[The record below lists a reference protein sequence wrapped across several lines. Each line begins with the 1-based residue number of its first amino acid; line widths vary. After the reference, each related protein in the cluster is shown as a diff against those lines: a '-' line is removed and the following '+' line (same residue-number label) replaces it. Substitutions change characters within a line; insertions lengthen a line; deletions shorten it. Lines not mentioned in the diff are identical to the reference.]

1 MHRHTAS
8 HAPHSQPAQVGER
21 MIPGYASLARPAP
34 APDNA
39 AQKEPSGPEAQWAHS
54 TPIPFDSQ
62 YAPAIPA
69 DILPGIIAEYAA
81 AVAESVQVP
90 FEVPLVNALGAV
102 AATVQRKFRVQMHVG
117 YSEPLN
123 IFALASLAP
132 GERKSAAK
140 DACRFPLLEWEEEQK
155 RRVTQEIKQAQ
166 AEQQVQEEAARSL
179 LMTARKCRSAEER
192 RTLAQQLTNL
202 KEELQPLPV
211 PPRLLADDTT
221 PEALAALMAQHG
233 QRITMMEAEGGFFD
247 TLGGRY
253 SNGVPNL
260 DTVLKSWSG
269 EAIRIDRRHADPILL
284 DNPTLTLI
292 LSAQPDVLRAAA
304 LTPSFRGRGLLGRLL
319 FFIPQSRV
327 GSRTIETTPIP
338 EGVKNQYSA
347 TLLHLL
353 RLPWNTDTQGE
364 NGPYLLTLEN
374 AAKTLWL
381 DFAAAVECA
390 LADGA
395 SMAGMRDWGGKLPGQ
410 VLRLAGLC
418 HVTLYELPQHHAI
431 TAETM
436 RAAIQLGL
444 LLIEHAKIAFGLMG
458 VDDAIECARAVLK
471 WIMREKL
478 HSFTGRACLERL
490 KGRWPKMALL
500 EPGFI
505 VLEERGYIRAEDS
518 PPSKRGPGRRSQR
531 FLVNPS
537 VLK

>member
-8 HAPHSQPAQVGER
+8 HALHSHPAQAGER
-21 MIPGYASLARPAP
+21 VLPGYASLARTAP
-34 APDNA
+34 VPDNA
-39 AQKEPSGPEAQWAHS
+39 AQKEPSGAEAQWALS

-62 YAPAIPA
+62 HAPAIPA

-155 RRVTQEIKQAQ
+155 RRVAQEIKQAQ

-179 LMTARKCRSAEER
+179 LVTARKCRSAEER

-202 KEELQPLPV
+202 KEESQPLPV

-260 DTVLKSWSG
+260 DAVLKSWSG

-292 LSAQPDVLRAAA
+292 LSAQPDVLRGAA

-327 GSRTIETTPIP
+327 GRRIIETTPIP

-353 RLPWNTDTQGE
+353 RLPWNTDAQGE
-364 NGPYLLTLEN
+364 NARIFSPW
-374 AAKTLWL
+374 KTRQKP
-381 DFAAAVECA
+381 C
-390 LADGA
+390 G
-395 SMAGMRDWGGKLPGQ
+395 SILP
-410 VLRLAGLC
+410 LRLSAPWPMVPAWPAYG
-418 HVTLYELPQHHAI
+418 I
-431 TAETM
+431 G
-436 RAAIQLGL
+436 AAS
-444 LLIEHAKIAFGLMG
+444 
-458 VDDAIECARAVLK
+458 CR
-471 WIMREKL
+471 
-478 HSFTGRACLERL
+478 GRYCVWRVYA
-490 KGRWPKMALL
+490 M
-500 EPGFI
+500 
-505 VLEERGYIRAEDS
+505 
-518 PPSKRGPGRRSQR
+518 
-531 FLVNPS
+531 
-537 VLK
+537 

>member
-1 MHRHTAS
+1 MDKPTHASMPGSRPGALLHAKDYAITRAAPLPGSEASQASTA
-8 HAPHSQPAQVGER
+8 ANPA
-21 MIPGYASLARPAP
+21 IA
-34 APDNA
+34 
-39 AQKEPSGPEAQWAHS
+39 AQWAHS

-62 YAPAIPA
+62 HAPAIPV

-140 DACRFPLLEWEEEQK
+140 DACRFSLLEWEEEQK
-155 RRVTQEIKQAQ
+155 RRVAQEIKQAQ

-179 LMTARKCRSAEER
+179 LLTARKCRSVEER
-192 RTLAQQLTNL
+192 RGLAQQLASL
-202 KEELQPLPV
+202 KEEGQTLPV

-260 DTVLKSWSG
+260 DAVLKSWSG

-292 LSAQPDVLRAAA
+292 LSAQPDVLLGAA

-319 FFIPQSRV
+319 FFIPQSRI
-327 GSRTIETTPIP
+327 GTRTIETSPIS
-338 EGVKNQYSA
+338 ETVKNCYRGK
-347 TLLHLL
+347 LLHLL
-353 RLPWNTDTQGE
+353 ELPWNTNAQGE
-364 NGPYLLTLEN
+364 LIPYLLTLEE
-374 AAKTLWL
+374 AAKLAWL
-381 DFAAAVECA
+381 DFARTVESA
-390 LADGA
+390 LAEGG
-395 SMAGMRDWGGKLPGQ
+395 SMAAMRDWGGKLPGQ

-418 HVTLYELPQHHAI
+418 HVTLYDQPQQYAV
-431 TAETM
+431 TCACM
-436 RAAIQLGL
+436 QAAIRLGL
-444 LLIEHAKIAFGLMG
+444 LPGLPLG
-458 VDDAIECARAVLK
+458 
-471 WIMREKL
+471 
-478 HSFTGRACLERL
+478 
-490 KGRWPKMALL
+490 
-500 EPGFI
+500 
-505 VLEERGYIRAEDS
+505 
-518 PPSKRGPGRRSQR
+518 
-531 FLVNPS
+531 
-537 VLK
+537 